1 MHHLFCTFLPLLNS
15 KKELSVPQPSIF
27 SNEMRI
33 AQISLNTDTAVWVI
47 QLLPWWPEDLA
58 FPSTAAHATLNTL
71 HSPGAFP
78 PSDMRVKQTS
88 EMSAPK
94 HWSRFC
100 VIPRPF
106 LYPAFAPCDTNTRH
120 QRFPRHSKCVRILY
134 TAFNLLSIRNT
145 AHLYKR
151 LTIMYLIIWITKM

>member
-15 KKELSVPQPSIF
+15 KKEPSVPQPSIF

-106 LYPAFAPCDTNTRH
+106 LYQHLHRVTLILHTKD
-120 QRFPRHSKCVRILY
+120 FPTTVSVFVSCTQHLTY
-134 TAFNLLSIRNT
+134 FN
-145 AHLYKR
+145 
-151 LTIMYLIIWITKM
+151 